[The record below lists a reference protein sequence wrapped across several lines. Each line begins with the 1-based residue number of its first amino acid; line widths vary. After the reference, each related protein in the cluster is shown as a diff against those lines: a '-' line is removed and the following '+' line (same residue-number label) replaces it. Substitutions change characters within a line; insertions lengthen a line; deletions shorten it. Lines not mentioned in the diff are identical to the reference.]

1 MPPHIF
7 PWWPP
12 HPCCLVH
19 LSTHI
24 HTSIHVH
31 TSTQLLSVAA
41 ASQLH
46 GRLALMTT
54 LRRGLEA
61 LRPEW
66 KYKMLSAGAEAHA
79 AVHVAVHSPGG
90 STDSPRR
97 RGRPARSSALGL
109 PKWWLPLHDEQLAQ
123 VRDIVGVWEDVWV
136 SRAGPFFYL
145 GRASG
150 EGVV

>member
-41 ASQLH
+41 ATQLH

-54 LRRGLEA
+54 LRRGLEE

-66 KYKMLSAGAEAHA
+66 KYKMPSAGAETHA

-97 RGRPARSSALGL
+97 RGRPARSSASGL

-123 VRDIVGVWEDVWV
+123 VRDIV
-136 SRAGPFFYL
+136 
-145 GRASG
+145 
-150 EGVV
+150 